1 MRCLFGSPFPF
12 FFFFF
17 RSQRI
22 FFFKISLHIFFQ
34 TCRYYHL
41 FIMYILVLQHR
52 WKSQEKTGR
61 VFLNNN
67 EQSEIPRR
75 FILPCLLFFFYF
87 QMPLWE
93 SGRKGLF
100 SGGWRA
106 KTGSIHILYTQSLF
120 FLSYRLYYHH
130 HLLGEKVIYNGTLY
144 LLLSF

>member
-1 MRCLFGSPFPF
+1 MPFWQPIS
-12 FFFFF
+12 FFFF

-52 WKSQEKTGR
+52 WRSQEKTGR
-61 VFLNNN
+61 AFLNNN

-75 FILPCLLFFFYF
+75 FFSLVCFYFWISKCHDGSRGERDYFLAVGEQRREVYTYFTHKACFFF
-87 QMPLWE
+87 L
-93 SGRKGLF
+93 
-100 SGGWRA
+100 
-106 KTGSIHILYTQSLF
+106 
-120 FLSYRLYYHH
+120 RLYYHH

>member
-1 MRCLFGSPFPF
+1 MPFWQPIS
-12 FFFFF
+12 FFFF

-61 VFLNNN
+61 AFLNNN

-75 FILPCLLFFFYF
+75 FFCLVCFFFF
-87 QMPLWE
+87 GFPNAIM
-93 SGRKGLF
+93 GVGAKGII